1 MDSSYHTRENTQ
13 IESYNSILENEVIRR
28 FELSPFE
35 DKMDTIDRFI
45 AFYNNERLHSAIDYR
60 ALRDTYEE

>member
-1 MDSSYHTRENTQ
+1 
-13 IESYNSILENEVIRR
+13 VIRR

-45 AFYNNERLHSAIDYR
+45 AFYNNERLHSAINYR